1 MDTLEIEE
9 IAPIKVAKE
18 TMEHY
23 PDAIYVNLWDREYMP
38 SGMWATFGE
47 AVGMLVGGNLAVLSG
62 LISTPYDIF
71 TPGRILFIEDI
82 GEEVYK
88 VERMLHTLRLN
99 GVLAGL
105 QGLVVGRFTNYHSP
119 DRNGETME
127 QMISR
132 MVEPYGYP
140 VAFDFPLGH
149 VDDNRPLIEGCMARL
164 SVYFFILCRRRQG
177 RQHRPDRARC
187 RSVGS
192 ATGRLRLPTRLCF
205 RGSAFEPCR

>member
-1 MDTLEIEE
+1 M
-9 IAPIKVAKE
+9 
-18 TMEHY
+18 
-23 PDAIYVNLWDREYMP
+23 
-38 SGMWATFGE
+38 
-47 AVGMLVGGNLAVLSG
+47 
-62 LISTPYDIF
+62 
-71 TPGRILFIEDI
+71 
-82 GEEVYK
+82 VYK

-149 VDDNRPLIEGCMARL
+149 VDDNRPLIEGGMARL
-164 SVYFFILCRRRQG
+164 SVGVSSVELCHLG
-177 RQHRPDRARC
+177 I
-187 RSVGS
+187 
-192 ATGRLRLPTRLCF
+192 
-205 RGSAFEPCR
+205 